1 MDSRNQFSPTVL
13 KIVKFC
19 DKCQNIDVVGDPLG
33 YYISI
38 DITIVKLQH
47 NYKARI
53 SSFITLLGIN
63 GLKKTFNSTLWK
75 IVKFCDKCQNF
86 DVIGDPP
93 RHNISINVT
102 IVE

>member
-1 MDSRNQFSPTVL
+1 MDSKNKFSPTVL

-19 DKCQNIDVVGDPLG
+19 DKCQIVDVVGDPLR
-33 YYISI
+33 YVSI

-47 NYKARI
+47 NYMVRI

-75 IVKFCDKCQNF
+75 IVKLCDKCQNF
-86 DVIGDPP
+86 RCHWGP
-93 RHNISINVT
+93 T
-102 IVE
+102 